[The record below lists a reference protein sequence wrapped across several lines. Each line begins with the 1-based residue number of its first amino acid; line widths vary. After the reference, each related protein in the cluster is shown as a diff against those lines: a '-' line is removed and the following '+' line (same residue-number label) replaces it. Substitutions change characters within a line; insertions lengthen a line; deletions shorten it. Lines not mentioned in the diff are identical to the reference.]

1 MITLFALL
9 LGVVSAVLE
18 SDCIE
23 EHRPIRHDLL
33 TVARVLLV
41 GVFAFSAW
49 SLLSLSWLDLG
60 LQLAGAPAAFASAH
74 RFFLNKLRRP
84 EMEPWYVSPSNRYD
98 WLLITWAT
106 YRTTGQFV
114 LFERTAWLA
123 THRSRF
129 FVLQDADYRW
139 TIELA
144 GRSAYVVEAVVL
156 VTATVLGL
164 FL

>member
-1 MITLFALL
+1 MITVFAML

-18 SDCIE
+18 SDRIE
-23 EHRPIRHDLL
+23 EHRPIRHNLL
-33 TVARVLLV
+33 TAARVLLV

-60 LQLAGAPAAFASAH
+60 LQLAGAPAAFALVH
-74 RFFLNKLRRP
+74 RPFLNMLRRP
-84 EMEPWYVSPSNRYD
+84 MMEPWYVSPSNRYD

-129 FVLQDADYRW
+129 FVLQDAQYRR

-144 GRSAYVVEAVVL
+144 GSTAYRVELAVLAGTALLRVL
-156 VTATVLGL
+156 L
-164 FL
+164 